1 MMHLQTLIHAIFN
14 LSLLSI
20 SLYRYTGKRVD
31 NIEGAMLLLVISNT
45 LLHIYFF
52 EYLVVFSI
60 INLATKICIQNTT
73 ENTKENT

>member
-1 MMHLQTLIHAIFN
+1 MHLHTLIHAIFN

-20 SLYRYTGKRVD
+20 SLYKYTGKRVD

-60 INLATKICIQNTT
+60 INLATKICIQNTPQ
-73 ENTKENT
+73 NT

>member
-1 MMHLQTLIHAIFN
+1 MMHLHTLIHAIFN

-31 NIEGAMLLLVISNT
+31 NIEGAMLLLVVSNT

-60 INLATKICIQNTT
+60 INLATKICIQNTK

>member
-1 MMHLQTLIHAIFN
+1 MHLQTLIHAIFN

-31 NIEGAMLLLVISNT
+31 NIEGAMLLLVVSNT

-73 ENTKENT
+73 ENTKENI